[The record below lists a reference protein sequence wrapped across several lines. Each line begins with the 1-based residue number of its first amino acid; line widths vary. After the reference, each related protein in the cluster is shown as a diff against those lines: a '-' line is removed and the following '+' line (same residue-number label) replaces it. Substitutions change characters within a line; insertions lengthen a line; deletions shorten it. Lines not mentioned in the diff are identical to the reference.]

1 MKTKAI
7 LFLIL
12 VVSTSGL
19 LISDLHLNDSD
30 PIFPPAPD
38 TPLQAL
44 TGGREEISDL
54 LIDGAA
60 LFIDSYS
67 ESLLLLK
74 EYESSGKAV
83 FNLGTACE
91 KLESTIAKL
100 EASIEKYATIISLG
114 EQLQYVEFYRNKLL
128 HFDYDSAI
136 IEKNLNSIIANEVK
150 GYLSK
155 GDVLGLYRRHLEKLN
170 DILDSL
176 KLISNDLG
184 KGIKSDITLYW
195 AVYQKF
201 SETALFGNYST
212 VLSRKAF
219 L

>member
-60 LFIDSYS
+60 RFIDSYS
-67 ESLLLLK
+67 
-74 EYESSGKAV
+74 
-83 FNLGTACE
+83 
-91 KLESTIAKL
+91 
-100 EASIEKYATIISLG
+100 
-114 EQLQYVEFYRNKLL
+114 
-128 HFDYDSAI
+128 
-136 IEKNLNSIIANEVK
+136 
-150 GYLSK
+150 
-155 GDVLGLYRRHLEKLN
+155 
-170 DILDSL
+170 
-176 KLISNDLG
+176 
-184 KGIKSDITLYW
+184 
-195 AVYQKF
+195 
-201 SETALFGNYST
+201 
-212 VLSRKAF
+212 
-219 L
+219 